1 MGVFVGEGTGVSVG
15 RGLFVGAGVA
25 VSVGGGGVS
34 VGKGTAVSVGAAG
47 CVGVGDS
54 WGVAV
59 GSLTGAVVT
68 VATTGVSVTK
78 EARDGSLVCVLPS
91 ACSDCR
97 ILFKTKTTPKAM
109 LISSD
114 ILSTSIVRLDI
125 MTFFYLLH
133 IKNIMLT
140 SKYTVEELF

>member
-1 MGVFVGEGTGVSVG
+1 MDTGVFVGAGTGVA
-15 RGLFVGAGVA
+15 VGAGVA
-25 VSVGGGGVS
+25 MSVGGGGVS

-47 CVGVGDS
+47 WVGVGDG

>member
-34 VGKGTAVSVGAAG
+34 VGKGAAG